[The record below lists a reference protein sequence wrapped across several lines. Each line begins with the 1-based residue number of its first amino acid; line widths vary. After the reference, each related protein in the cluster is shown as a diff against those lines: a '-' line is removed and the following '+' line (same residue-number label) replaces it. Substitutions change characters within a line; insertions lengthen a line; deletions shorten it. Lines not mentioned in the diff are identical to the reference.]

1 MIGLSYS
8 VFGIVLG
15 WIGLR
20 GNMSKV
26 SLKRLNVL
34 LKFKLYL
41 NILVVYCTGLI
52 FSFPQEVDL
61 TALTALVWHKTRQN
75 IPVCLYRV
83 CVD

>member
-52 FSFPQEVDL
+52 SSQEVVL
-61 TALTALVWHKTRQN
+61 TALTVLMWHKTNQN
-75 IPVCLYRV
+75 IPECSYHV